1 MQRAGHGQAAQNEW
15 GSGQSGQR
23 GIWPTARVR
32 HVGSDVWSRHERR
45 GRVCKG
51 GVREVS
57 RKRLGSA
64 SEVSRRCLG
73 GVSGVS
79 LRTGRGDQ
87 RQQEG
92 GGGGGRAAQL
102 VETLAAEVAAQ
113 VAHVDCV
120 GVPVHA
126 CSQPHAA
133 MPAVCGVL
141 TQTDHDYGSSIS
153 TNGVGAPVV
162 HRVPEHV
169 GQVDLDRRRAEPL
182 PALVHELRGGEGEGG
197 GGGRRGRVAHS
208 ECVAYSECL

>member
-1 MQRAGHGQAAQNEW
+1 MGRGA
-15 GSGQSGQR
+15 SGRQR
-23 GIWPTARVR
+23 GCGMWEARCGAGTR
-32 HVGSDVWSRHERR
+32 DVGADATRCAGSAS
-45 GRVCKG
+45 
-51 GVREVS
+51 EVS
-57 RKRLGSA
+57 QKRLGSA

-120 GVPVHA
+120 GVPIQA

-169 GQVDLDRRRAEPL
+169 RQVDLDRRRAEPL
-182 PALVHELRGGEGEGG
+182 PALVHELRGGEGEGEG
-197 GGGRRGRVAHS
+197 GETGSCCALGVCCVLGVSLICSGLPRVF
-208 ECVAYSECL
+208 EV